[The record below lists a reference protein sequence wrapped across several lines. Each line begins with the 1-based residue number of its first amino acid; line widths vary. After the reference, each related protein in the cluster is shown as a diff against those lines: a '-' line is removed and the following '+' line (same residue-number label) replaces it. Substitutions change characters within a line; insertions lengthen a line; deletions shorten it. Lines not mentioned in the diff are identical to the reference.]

1 MRKVFVFA
9 EQQDGRLAEVSLEI
23 LQKACEL
30 AKDLQGDVSAILTGY
45 SCCSLADELIHFGA
59 DRVFLA
65 DDPRLGMY
73 QSDVYANIVSDVI
86 SDQNPEIFLIG
97 GTSVGLDIAPR
108 LAARLQTGLTAHCV
122 DLYIENINGKEQLVQ
137 VVPGWG
143 GRMMVKI
150 ICPDR
155 RPQMSTVRPGVM
167 DKGTPEIS
175 RSGEV
180 ITLNPVINDSDF
192 KAKTLEF
199 VKEDKDEVSLEHADI
214 IVSGGFGLYSSGG
227 FQLIEQLAEAL
238 QAEIAGTRP
247 AFDQG
252 WISEDRIIGQSG
264 KTVHPKLFISAGASG
279 AVHYTTG
286 FLKSGVIVCI
296 DKNPHAPIFDI
307 SDLGITG
314 DLTKIIPCIIEE
326 LKQKTS

>member
-1 MRKVFVFA
+1 MREVFVLA
-9 EQQDGRLAEVSLEI
+9 EQQEGRLVEVSLEI
-23 LQKACEL
+23 LQKASWL
-30 AKDLQGDVSAILTGY
+30 AKELRGSVSAILIGY
-45 SCCSLADELIHFGA
+45 SCGSLADELIHFGA
-59 DRVFLA
+59 DKVFLA
-65 DDPRLGMY
+65 DESRLEMY
-73 QSDVYANIVSDVI
+73 QSDVYTNIVSDVI
-86 SDQNPEIFLIG
+86 SDQNPEILLVG

-122 DLYIENINGKEQLVQ
+122 DLYIENIDGKEQLIQ

-167 DKGTPEIS
+167 DKGTPDSS
-175 RSGEV
+175 RTGEV
-180 ITLNPVINDSDF
+180 ITLNPVIDDSDF

-199 VKEDKDEVSLEHADI
+199 VREDEEGVSLEHADI
-214 IVSGGFGLYSSGG
+214 IVSGGFGLYSSDG
-227 FQLIEQLAEAL
+227 FQLIKELAQAL
-238 QAEIAGTRP
+238 QAEVAGTRP
-247 AFDQG
+247 AFDHG
-252 WISEDRIIGQSG
+252 WILENQIIGQSG
-264 KTVHPKLFISAGASG
+264 KNVHPRLFISVGASG

-286 FLKSGVIVCI
+286 FLKSSLIVGI

-307 SDLGITG
+307 SDLGIIG
-314 DLTKIIPCIIEE
+314 DLKKIIPCIIAE